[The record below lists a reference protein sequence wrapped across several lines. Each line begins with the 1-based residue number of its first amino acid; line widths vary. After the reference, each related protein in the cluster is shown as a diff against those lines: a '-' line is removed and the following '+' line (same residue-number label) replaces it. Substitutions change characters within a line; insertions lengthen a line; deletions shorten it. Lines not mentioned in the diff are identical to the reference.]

1 VVVKT
6 RSREFVLLYG
16 VHGNEAMG
24 ARAVVASLASLLP
37 EKHGVRILGPVMP
50 WTTARSY
57 RFDGDLVDPNR
68 VFATPSSDPSSH
80 SDRLEQVWQ
89 LWNDLEPSSPEE
101 MLMFIQTC
109 HKQLMPMD
117 QLIRTPQFSHPGL
130 PGFSLSPHPL
140 RYQMRIAQLAERCCM
155 GLAPDQPVTLVD
167 VHLGV
172 GLHGRTVVHGHDR
185 DDGVIPKES
194 MLHQL
199 QQVLVNKG
207 FSVHAVLTE
216 TGTESNLH
224 GLLALLQ
231 ELAHRSRW
239 GQQRQVPL
247 RPLIGPT
254 WCTAVQ
260 HHLLSDLRQNVL
272 PILL

>member
-1 VVVKT
+1 MT
-6 RSREFVLLYG
+6 TGSRTFVLLYG

-24 ARAVVASLASLLP
+24 ARAVAAGLAGLLND
-37 EKHGVRILGPVMP
+37 KHGVRILGPVMP
-50 WTTARSY
+50 WSTARSY
-57 RFDGDLVDPNR
+57 RFDADLVDPNR
-68 VFATPSSDPSSH
+68 VFASPCSDPSSH

-89 LWNDLEPSSPEE
+89 LWNDLQPCSPEA
-101 MLMFIQTC
+101 MLVFIQTC
-109 HKQLMPMD
+109 HQQLMPMD

-130 PGFSLSPHPL
+130 PGFSLTPHPL
-140 RYQMRIAQLAERCCM
+140 RYQSRIAQLADRCCM

-172 GLHGRTVVHGHDR
+172 GAHGRTVVHGHDR
-185 DDGVIPKES
+185 DDSAIPEGS

-199 QQVLVNKG
+199 QQVLVKKG
-207 FSVHAVLTE
+207 FSVRTVLTE

-239 GQQRQVPL
+239 GQQRQVAL

-254 WCTAVQ
+254 WCTALQ
-260 HHLLSDLRQNVL
+260 HHLLADLREHVL